1 MDNDYLLTVKN
12 ILSRKGLIKDKYI
25 NLLLNDPDILNN
37 YKNIIV
43 TPHINSELFDT
54 LKNNGKDII
63 TYFIK
68 DKNLDNRI
76 ITHPESDIIC
86 SFIAY
91 TQDIF
96 NNLTIEG
103 VGNRIVETI
112 LSNMY
117 TEMKPISE
125 PIIEKET
132 KITEETGLYCYHRP
146 CSNYSMGRGTH
157 YIVIPIGKYSDDL
170 KEDLIKKYD
179 DK

>member
-43 TPHINSELFDT
+43 IHHINSELFDT

-68 DKNLDNRI
+68 DKNLDNRLI
-76 ITHPESDIIC
+76 ADPESDITC
-86 SFIAY
+86 AFIAY

-103 VGNRIVETI
+103 VVNRIVETI
-112 LSNMY
+112 LSN
-117 TEMKPISE
+117 K
-125 PIIEKET
+125 
-132 KITEETGLYCYHRP
+132 
-146 CSNYSMGRGTH
+146 
-157 YIVIPIGKYSDDL
+157 
-170 KEDLIKKYD
+170 
-179 DK
+179 